1 MKITFLGGADE
12 VGASCTLIEI
22 AGKRLLVDA
31 GIRINPRPQR
41 DLDSS
46 QLPDLSYISSLGGI
60 DYVLVT
66 HAHTDHTGA
75 LPLVLTAYPSVP
87 VLMTRPTEALVR
99 VLQQDA
105 QRIMSSHYEEEGE
118 LPLYDEVAVEHLMQ
132 AIQIVE
138 YNRQVRLGEGLG
150 VTYHVSGHIAGAAML
165 VIDSVEGTLVMSGDV
180 SKSPQRTVNSVRVPR
195 LKADVLV
202 LESTYGGRLHANREA
217 EERRL
222 IESLSRVIERGGR
235 VLIPAFAL
243 GRAQEVLQIILA
255 YRDQLSA
262 RVYVDGMVRSVCQAY
277 ATFPD
282 LLPEAMVAA
291 AKDQPLFF
299 RKDIHPVLSMQQRQT
314 LARDTTPCIIVASS
328 GMLTGGASQFYAQH
342 LLPDERNAIFLTGY
356 QDEEAPGKLL
366 QKMMKERE
374 RGEGSIRLGKQT
386 VSVRA
391 EVGTYSLSAHADE
404 SELIAITRALKP
416 EEVLLV
422 HGDSAA
428 RESLAN
434 SLRQRQIAVAL
445 PRIGSV
451 HEYNFGQRPWA
462 LVEQVTVQG
471 EDREFDAAALWER
484 MQSNAGSYY
493 SVAELAQRWHGST
506 EHVREVAQALAAQN
520 GLYFSSD
527 WKKPTSYRVN
537 TPEQVTR
544 SLRQRAIMAAHP
556 QLQGQLVAY
565 YGGQGDVQIGIVEET
580 TESSFTLKV
589 GTSQGRQYPA
599 DRLLWPLG
607 AWHSDD
613 DDEAALQALLRE
625 ARLLKAQAAHEMT
638 YQIGQPVRPD
648 AHLAFDL
655 TASERRLRTLAAV
668 LTLAENNAELH
679 PEGLVAREAGAH
691 TALEQNEARSVVLSL
706 FPPEA
711 QLRKVGLNPQRR
723 LMTLSFD
730 FPDVAAHTYQ
740 TLMAEAAE
748 RTGWNV
754 TVDKTVNQEALVSM
768 VEVLLPEGAQLAKRP
783 SYFMD
788 RREVSAEILNLE
800 DAPALAARYEA
811 VTGFRLLINQKK
823 APETIHSAPTGTL
836 MEINAAY
843 SRIRA
848 VLEPMGLYRA
858 GLRGGEIVLYFISP
872 QVGQRAQEAIRAL
885 SEETGYPLVIHDQ
898 PNQQAIT
905 TEVKRY
911 AAQRG
916 YIIKK
921 GPGIRT
927 ADARISLTVSQPL
940 SPEEVAAFQA
950 TIYEATGYALD
961 ITTS

>member
-12 VGASCTLIEI
+12 VGASCTLVEI

-41 DLDSS
+41 DIESS
-46 QLPDLSYISSLGGI
+46 QLPDLSCITQLGGI

-132 AIQIVE
+132 AVQIVE

-150 VTYHVSGHIAGAAML
+150 VTFHVSGHIAGAAML

-222 IESLSRVIERGGR
+222 IESLKRVIERGGR

-243 GRAQEVLQIILA
+243 GRAQEILQIILA
-255 YRDQLSA
+255 YRDQIDA

-277 ATFPD
+277 ASFVD
-282 LLPEAMVAA
+282 LLPEAMVSA
-291 AKDQPLFF
+291 AKGQPLFF
-299 RKDIHPVLSMQQRQT
+299 RKDIHPVLSMPQRQA
-314 LARDTTPCIIVASS
+314 LARDATPCIIVASS

-342 LLPDERNAIFLTGY
+342 LLPDANSAIFLTGY

-404 SELIAITRALKP
+404 SELIALTRALKP

-422 HGDSAA
+422 HGDSSA

-451 HEYNFGQRPWA
+451 HEYHFGQRPWA
-462 LVEQVTVQG
+462 LVEQVTAHG
-471 EDREFDAAALWER
+471 EDREFDPAALWEAMR
-484 MQSNAGSYY
+484 SNAGSYY
-493 SVAELAQRWHGST
+493 SVAELAQRWYGSAGQT
-506 EHVREVAQALAAQN
+506 REAAQALAAQN

-527 WKKPTSYRVN
+527 WKNPNSYRVN
-537 TPEQVTR
+537 TLEQVAR
-544 SLRQRAIMAAHP
+544 GLRQRAIMAAHP
-556 QLQGQLVAY
+556 GLQGQLIAFRS
-565 YGGQGDVQIGIVEET
+565 GQHDVEIGVVESV
-580 TESSFTLKV
+580 TEAGFTL
-589 GTSQGRQYPA
+589 GMSTSQGRQYTA
-599 DRLLWPLG
+599 DRLLWALG
-607 AWHSDD
+607 PWDASE
-613 DDEAALQALLRE
+613 DEAALHALLRE
-625 ARLLKAQAAHEMT
+625 AKRLKPQAAQAVGHRV
-638 YQIGQPVRPD
+638 GQPVLPH
-648 AHLAFDL
+648 AHLAPDMPA
-655 TASERRLRTLAAV
+655 TERRLHTLAAV
-668 LTLAENNAELH
+668 LALAEQGAEWQ
-679 PEGLVAREAGAH
+679 PEGLVAREVTAH
-691 TALEQNEARSVVLSL
+691 AALEQNEARSVVMSL

-723 LMTLSFD
+723 AMTLGFD
-730 FPDVAAHTYQ
+730 FPDVAATTYQ
-740 TLMAEAAE
+740 TLIAEAAA
-748 RTGWNV
+748 RTGWSV

-768 VEVLLPEGAQLAKRP
+768 VSVLLPEGATLVKRP

-788 RREVSAEILNLE
+788 RREVSAEILNL
-800 DAPALAARYEA
+800 DDPPALAARYEA
-811 VTGFRLLINQKK
+811 LTGFRLLINQKK
-823 APETIHSAPTGTL
+823 PPEAIHSAPTGTL
-836 MEINAAY
+836 MEINSAY

-848 VLEPMGLYRA
+848 ALEPLGLYRA
-858 GLRGGEIVLYFISP
+858 GLRGSEIVLYFISP
-872 QVGQRAQEAIRAL
+872 QKGQRALDTIHAL
-885 SEETGYPLVIHDQ
+885 SQETGYPLVIHDQ

-905 TEVKRY
+905 AEVKRY
-911 AAQRG
+911 AERHG
-916 YIIKK
+916 YLIKK

-927 ADARISLTVSQPL
+927 AEARISLTL
-940 SPEEVAAFQA
+940 SSALNSEEAAAFQA
-950 TIYEATGYALD
+950 AVLDATGYELD